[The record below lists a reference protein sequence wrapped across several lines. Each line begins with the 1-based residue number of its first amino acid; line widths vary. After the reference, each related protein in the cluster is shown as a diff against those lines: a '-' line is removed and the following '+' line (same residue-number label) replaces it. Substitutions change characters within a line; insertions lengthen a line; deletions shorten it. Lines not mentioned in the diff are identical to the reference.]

1 MLCTSRHHCRTI
13 FGSLFLAAAIQL
25 TAVGPIMAG
34 PTGGTYDDGAATKF
48 LWVESR
54 ISPPAG
60 HEAGEDGLTTLGL
73 TLGTNSDPV
82 NAAEL
87 ATVEFSQYT
96 TIAVASSFSGL
107 LTLAE
112 LDGLISR
119 SPDIAPLSMR
129 VVD

>member
-1 MLCTSRHHCRTI
+1 MI
-13 FGSLFLAAAIQL
+13 
-25 TAVGPIMAG
+25 
-34 PTGGTYDDGAATKF
+34 AATKF

-54 ISPPAG
+54 ISPTTG

-73 TLGTNSDPV
+73 TLGTNYDPV

-87 ATVEFSQYT
+87 ATVEFSHYT
-96 TIAVASSFSGL
+96 TIAVASSFSAL

-112 LDGLISR
+112 LDGLTSR

>member
-1 MLCTSRHHCRTI
+1 MHSRHHCRTI

-25 TAVGPIMAG
+25 TAVGPLMAG
-34 PTGGTYDDGAATKF
+34 PTGGTYDDGAVTKF
-48 LWVESR
+48 LWVELR

-60 HEAGEDGLTTLGL
+60 HEAGEDGLTRPGL
-73 TLGTNSDPV
+73 TLGTNYDRI

-87 ATVEFSQYT
+87 ATVEFSHYA
-96 TIAVASSFSGL
+96 TIAVASSLGGL
-107 LTLAE
+107 LTRAE

-119 SPDIAPLSMR
+119 SPDIATLSMR